1 MGNITTKSLL
11 EIIGEFI
18 KDADGEFIVQIV
30 TSRKVIIFNNYIGSL
45 PLYYTDDPNCIIIS
59 REIKTILEFAE
70 RIEPDRKRLTEYLM
84 FEHALGIGTI
94 FKNIYRI
101 ESASVLE
108 VDLIH
113 KNLHVYKSSDWNFV
127 QEASPKDKKGLI
139 CELVVSLD
147 NAVQNRVKVFE
158 CEGYKIS
165 ADLSGGHD
173 SRVILALLAR
183 YTKDVNYLTFE
194 YIQDESSKAK
204 SVYKRFDSPG
214 YYKKLKH
221 GKDNVNESILQQIW
235 KTDG

>member
-1 MGNITTKSLL
+1 MVRLLLYLVSNADFCPGSVKNSIIVLEWIIYNKSQKEQAHFFEKLLGNITTKSLL

-173 SRVILALLAR
+173 SRVILAL
-183 YTKDVNYLTFE
+183 
-194 YIQDESSKAK
+194 
-204 SVYKRFDSPG
+204 
-214 YYKKLKH
+214 
-221 GKDNVNESILQQIW
+221 
-235 KTDG
+235 